1 MPICTQPKHEFTNQ
15 MTILPST
22 KGCDSRLYNCI
33 QVYGCDIH
41 QRIGHLYAI
50 LNIITITYMNKLLF
64 VALQTARHKLAVLQ
78 DEIKWL
84 TGI

>member
-1 MPICTQPKHEFTNQ
+1 
-15 MTILPST
+15 
-22 KGCDSRLYNCI
+22 
-33 QVYGCDIH
+33 
-41 QRIGHLYAI
+41 
-50 LNIITITYMNKLLF
+50 MNKLLF